1 MAFGSTWRRGDRLPA
16 EVTSFVG
23 RTAELADVQR
33 LLAQARMVTLVGPG
47 GVGKTRLALRS
58 VAEASARFADG
69 VHLVELSGLKGA
81 ELLPNAVSEALGL
94 PEQAGRPQVDAVV
107 EYVAERELLLVLDT
121 CEHLLDACAL
131 LADLLLPQAPRL
143 TILATSRQALD
154 VPGEHVLPVP
164 PLPLPEAEG
173 DAVEG
178 ALELFVQRARAA
190 VPGFRLNDANR
201 AHAVALCRRLDG
213 IPLAIELASVRL
225 RALPLDHLVARLTDT
240 FALLAG
246 SRLTTLP
253 RHQTLRTTIGWSH
266 ELCTPPERLLWARLS
281 VFAGDFDLSAAEA
294 VCADAE
300 LPVESVLE
308 HLISLVDK
316 SVVLRVGEQ
325 GTRYRLLDTIRE
337 FGAEWLTSLG
347 EQDAVRERHIA
358 CYRARLMQ
366 LGLKFTT
373 SEQPRLHRELAAE
386 EDNLRAALEYAIER
400 GEVLRMTLVMSAYW
414 AVSGRPAEAAHWMEK
429 GFGDHPGSH
438 RKNRAWNLAM
448 YAMFAG
454 HQGTPERAIT
464 AAQEALELAA
474 EFEDDAIAALGAG
487 GYGVALSYR
496 GDHEEALEQ
505 LRFAEEKSV
514 TAGHPLP
521 PLMSS
526 LGLSVAHVLARRPD
540 EAIAECDRTIELLG
554 PGSGEC
560 FIQGFSYVMR
570 GLAHFMCGRP
580 DLSAA
585 ALRRAAGLQS
595 QRGDVLGLAHVL
607 SILAWLAVDAGRH
620 RRAAWLF
627 GAASTHWSLVGRTI
641 LLGNPM
647 MQSMQEK
654 SVAATRSAL
663 GEERYAQ
670 LFEQGVRLPS
680 QRAIDFAAGDQDA
693 LPPDP
698 PAYGDRAASR
708 ADALTRREREV
719 AALVAQG
726 LSNREIAER
735 LVISKRTA
743 DAHVEH
749 ILAKLGFSSRSEIAA
764 MVSGAASSRGTP
776 PDPHPGQ
783 RLPR

>member
-1 MAFGSTWRRGDRLPA
+1 MAFGATWRRGDRLPA

-23 RTAELADVQR
+23 RTAELADVHR
-33 LLAQARMVTLVGPG
+33 LLAQSRMVTLVGPG

-58 VAEASARFADG
+58 VAEAAVRFEDG

-164 PLPLPEAEG
+164 PLPLPDAENGG
-173 DAVEG
+173 DA
-178 ALELFVQRARAA
+178 LDLFVQRARAA
-190 VPGFRLNDANR
+190 VPGFELTDANR
-201 AHAVALCRRLDG
+201 EHAVALCRRLDG

-225 RALPLDHLVARLTDT
+225 RALPLNHLVARLTDT

-266 ELCTPPERLLWARLS
+266 ELCTPQERLLWARLS
-281 VFAGDFDLSAAEA
+281 VFAGDFDLAAVEA

-300 LPVESVLE
+300 LPAETVLE
-308 HLISLVDK
+308 HVISLVDK

-347 EQDAVRERHIA
+347 EQEALRERHIA
-358 CYRARLMQ
+358 CYRHRLAK
-366 LGLKFTT
+366 LGIAFTT
-373 SEQPRLHRELAAE
+373 SEQPELHRELSAE
-386 EDNLRAALEYAIER
+386 EGNLRAALDYAEER
-400 GEVLRMTLVMSAYW
+400 GELLHLTGLMSAYW
-414 AVSGRPAEAAHWMEK
+414 AVSGHPGEAAYWMDK
-429 GFGDHPGSH
+429 GFRQPGGAPLE
-438 RKNRAWNLAM
+438 RAFNLGA

-454 HQGTPERAIT
+454 HKGDHEAAIP
-464 AAQEALELAA
+464 AAEQALQLAA
-474 EFEDDAIAALGAG
+474 ELDDDRIASIASGA
-487 GYGVALSYR
+487 YGVALSYK
-496 GDHEEALEQ
+496 GEHEAALKRLE
-505 LRFAEEKSV
+505 FAWESS
-514 TAGHPLP
+514 AGTPDPLP
-521 PLMSS
+521 RLMSS
-526 LGLSVAHVLARRPD
+526 LGLSIAHVLARRPE
-540 EAIAECDRTIELLG
+540 EAIEECDRTVALLG
-554 PGSGEC
+554 PGGSDEC
-560 FIQGFSYVMR
+560 FIQGFSYVFR

-580 DLSAA
+580 DRSAA
-585 ALRRAAGLQS
+585 ALRRAAALQS
-595 QRGDVLGLAHVL
+595 RRGDVLGHAHVL
-607 SILAWLAVDAGRH
+607 SIMAWLAVDAGRH

-627 GAASTHWSLVGRTI
+627 GAASAHWSLVGRTI

-647 MQSMQEK
+647 MQSLQEK
-654 SVAATRSAL
+654 SVAATRASL
-663 GEERYAQ
+663 GEERYEQ
-670 LFEQGVRLPS
+670 LFRQGVRLPS
-680 QRAIDFAAGDQDA
+680 PRAVEFAAGDHDA
-693 LPPDP
+693 LPPDR
-698 PAYGDRAASR
+698 PAYGEKGGSR

-764 MVSGAASSRGTP
+764 MVSGEQ
-776 PDPHPGQ
+776 PGQ